1 MTSDITDLA
10 RTAQDIGTGAL
21 LSRSAYRM
29 QTAHISRLKPGVF
42 YGMGLFLDHGRILQ
56 NPSLNG
62 FNAVFAYLPPRH
74 ITIAVTTTLG
84 PRSISG
90 HNYSPDLTRQI
101 ARYLAPGHPI
111 S

>member
-1 MTSDITDLA
+1 
-10 RTAQDIGTGAL
+10 
-21 LSRSAYRM
+21 M

-42 YGMGLFLDHGRILQ
+42 YGMGLFLDHGWILQ

-90 HNYSPDLTRQI
+90 HNYSTDLTRQI